1 MKLKTNFVTLKSNKP
16 ISPQLIAPI
25 IISSKEILSIKL
37 NLYIHMYLPLNKIMY
52 LLIDY
57 IRFSNKIEPDYIC
70 KNYEQIYLILYIIY
84 DII

>member
-1 MKLKTNFVTLKSNKP
+1 
-16 ISPQLIAPI
+16 
-25 IISSKEILSIKL
+25 
-37 NLYIHMYLPLNKIMY
+37 MYLPLNKIMY